1 MLAEATVPS
10 QPLDDAR
17 DAGAAPSTENQFRH
31 APAPTQTAVISG
43 AKWADSSRTGE
54 DVPIDERTW
63 GKPTAWSAKI
73 GEVAISRGVR
83 RHPGAQSVL
92 DRLIWPLGSTAAF
105 VTMIS

>member
-1 MLAEATVPS
+1 MVPS

-17 DAGAAPSTENQFRH
+17 DAGAVPSTENPLRH

-43 AKWADSSRTGE
+43 AKWAESRRTVE
-54 DVPIDERTW
+54 DLPIDERTW

-73 GEVAISRGVR
+73 GEVAISRGVGQ
-83 RHPGAQSVL
+83 HPGAQGAL
-92 DRLIWPLGSTAAF
+92 NRLIRLLGSTAAF